1 MDKKDGCSLTLDRKK
16 ESAIVHHEEGH
27 IQFTSTTRVSNIVV
41 IIPYLF
47 DLYKEKT
54 KKPYV

>member
-1 MDKKDGCSLTLDRKK
+1 MTLNRKK